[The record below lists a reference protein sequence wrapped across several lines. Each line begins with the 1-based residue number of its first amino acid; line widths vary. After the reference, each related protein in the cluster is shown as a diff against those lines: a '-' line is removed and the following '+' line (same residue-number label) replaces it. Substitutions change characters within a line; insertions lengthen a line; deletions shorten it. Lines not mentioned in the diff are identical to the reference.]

1 MENRWADGFVT
12 NQLEQPGGGKA
23 SGVAAE
29 NMHPGLDLLL
39 RTSLPGLAPTGLTAS
54 YCGCEEFKGLAIT
67 NQGRQEGTRPNC
79 DLGNPL
85 ESTFTTDLL

>member
-12 NQLEQPGGGKA
+12 NQLEQPRGGGLE
-23 SGVAAE
+23 GPAE

-39 RTSLPGLAPTGLTAS
+39 HTSLPGLAPTGLTAS
-54 YCGCEEFKGLAIT
+54 YCGCEEFGGLAIT
-67 NQGRQEGTRPNC
+67 SQGRQEGTLPNY

-85 ESTFTTDLL
+85 ESTFTMDLL

>member
-85 ESTFTTDLL
+85 ESTFTMDLL